1 MTLILESL
9 FHHQV
14 LVIMGSLTTC
24 DPGDIQTTITTL
36 SQNAVKCSVI
46 GLAAEVSICKMLCN
60 KTSGMIS
67 DTLIGKVIEF
77 EAHVRRNQIY
87 KYMQKDQA

>member
-1 MTLILESL
+1 MILVIESL

-60 KTSGMIS
+60 KTSGTIS
-67 DTLIGKVIEF
+67 DTLIDKVIEF
-77 EAHVRRNQIY
+77 EAHLLSNQLY
-87 KYMQKDQA
+87 K

>member
-1 MTLILESL
+1 
-9 FHHQV
+9 
-14 LVIMGSLTTC
+14 MGSLTTC

-67 DTLIGKVIEF
+67 KIIEF
-77 EAHVRRNQIY
+77 EAHVWSNQIY